1 MPELIEV
8 EMYRRAAEAAIGRA
22 ISSVHAPDGWYLKRG
37 TTAEALSATLV
48 GETVVAARR
57 RGKLLLLDVGD
68 ATVGLH
74 FGMTGRIIVDGG
86 APIDELL
93 YSSRR
98 DDAAYERF
106 AMAWDGGGLAISD
119 PRRLGGVELAPDED
133 RLGPDALE
141 LGRRQLAE
149 VLSRTSRAL
158 KAVLLDQ
165 SRIAGIGNLI
175 CDEVLWRAGLS
186 PLRLAD
192 TLTEFEVAL
201 LSRRIKLTIAMLMK
215 RGGSHTGDLQDQRNR
230 DGHCPRDGT
239 ALRRDD
245 VGGRTTYWCPEHQR

>member
-1 MPELIEV
+1 
-8 EMYRRAAEAAIGRA
+8 MYRRAAEAAIGET
-22 ISSVHAPDGWYLKRG
+22 ISTVYAPDSWYLKRG
-37 TTAEALSATLV
+37 TTADALSDTLV

-57 RGKLLLLDVGD
+57 RGKLLLLEVGD
-68 ATVGLH
+68 ATLGLR

-98 DDAAYERF
+98 ADAADERF
-106 AMAWDGGGLAISD
+106 AMTWDGGGLVISD

-141 LGRRQLAE
+141 LDRRQLTD
-149 VLSRTSRAL
+149 VLGRTSRAL

-186 PLRLAD
+186 PVRGAD

-201 LSRRIKLTIAMLMK
+201 LSRCIKLTIAMLMK
-215 RGGSHTGDLQDQRNR
+215 RGGSHTGDLQDERNR
-230 DGHCPRDGT
+230 DGRCPRDGT